1 MSGRAD
7 DLHVLVARALGD
19 VDQRYTESRRTLVDA
34 LAAADGPMT
43 VAAVLTRVPGV
54 PQSSVYRNLAVLEH
68 AGVVTR
74 VTGTEGYTWYEL
86 VEDLV
91 GHHHHLLCTSCGKVV
106 DVTLPAAVERS
117 VERAVAGIAAE
128 AGFEAHQHRLDLL
141 GRCGQCS

>member
-1 MSGRAD
+1 MSASEDVHER
-7 DLHVLVARALGD
+7 VAKALAD
-19 VDQRYTESRRTLVDA
+19 VDQRYTGSRRALVDA
-34 LAAADGPMT
+34 MGMTDGPLGVT
-43 VAAVLTRVPGV
+43 ALLARVPGV
-54 PQSSVYRNLAVLEH
+54 PQSSVYRNLAVLEN

-74 VTGTEGYTWYEL
+74 VSGTEGFGCYEL

-117 VERAVAGIAAE
+117 VEKAVAGVAAE

-141 GRCGQCS
+141 GRCGECT